1 MEKSGNPLFDTR
13 TITAIYTNIGRGHP
27 SYLDSLLLVLQKK
40 CESLSSLKTQNLC
53 RTVFSAGSKGQES
66 KGLSFLSW
74 KLVAGF
80 YVLGG
85 KGGIS
90 TKFYNWL
97 RQSQTK
103 ISGDSTLIKVLGR
116 DLRRAYKDFNGIC
129 LVEHPLV
136 ARILGKVCRTWY
148 VHGEIA
154 APPECAI
161 KEVEKIF
168 VPLEETKDKLISFG
182 VDPETIVVTGLMIEP
197 GLVDSAE
204 KSFHSRLRRIE
215 SSQPLTVGFFTSG
228 AYPKE
233 HTKKILW
240 GAKSVIDQKM
250 RVIIFTGTCPKKFEW
265 FKKEM
270 KKSGFEVGVENP
282 ARGGEDK
289 ENDLIEEKN
298 GHMDPAGKVWLVTR
312 KTRQADTQRAVEL
325 LPKIDVFVAASHER
339 TNWAVGLGLP
349 MFVLFPLIGT
359 FASLNF
365 EFAQRQ
371 KTAYPLDSLEKAK
384 TLGKIIS
391 ELRQNGQLTQMA
403 QNGYGVHNIN
413 GVREA
418 VS

>member
-1 MEKSGNPLFDTR
+1 M
-13 TITAIYTNIGRGHP
+13 
-27 SYLDSLLLVLQKK
+27 DSLLTVLQKR
-40 CESLSSLKTQNLC
+40 CANLSH
-53 RTVFSAGSKGQES
+53 RTVFQES

-74 KLVAGF
+74 KLVAGL
-80 YVLGG
+80 YLLGG
-85 KGGIS
+85 RGGIS
-90 TKFYNWL
+90 TRLYNWL
-97 RQSQTK
+97 RQSQTEISADSAIIK
-103 ISGDSTLIKVLGR
+103 ILGR
-116 DLRRAYKDFNGIC
+116 DLKRTYQDFKGIC

-136 ARILGKVCRTWY
+136 ARILGNVCRTWY
-148 VHGEIA
+148 IHGEIA

-161 KEVEKIF
+161 SGIEKIF

-182 VDPETIVVTGLMIEP
+182 ADPETIVVTGLMIEP

-204 KSFHSRLRRIE
+204 ESFQARLKRIE

-233 HTKKILW
+233 HIKKILW

-250 RVIIFTGTCPKKFEW
+250 RAIIFTGTRPKKFEW

-270 KKSGFEVGVENP
+270 KRWRFKV
-282 ARGGEDK
+282 REDK
-289 ENDLIEEKN
+289 EGEQISVPSGNLDEDKN
-298 GHMDPAGKVWLVTR
+298 ANVWLVTR

-371 KTAYPLDSLEKAK
+371 KVTYPLDSLEKAK

-391 ELRQNGQLTQMA
+391 ELRENGQLTQMA
-403 QNGYGVHNIN
+403 LNGFGLHRIN
-413 GVREA
+413 GVCEA
-418 VS
+418 ASYL